1 MAKKALA
8 NTRTPRWKKSY
19 IRGKKKKKVPA
30 NAFIPRECSTRSW
43 PSSTQPEFS
52 NDSAF
57 CMTHIVF
64 KLLPVHWDCEGGTLC
79 LNPSRVE
86 SQFPKP
92 SGSSGCKPQFSSVQ
106 FLSHVWLF
114 ATPWIAELQASL
126 APVVFK
132 AKFRFFWGLLCPV
145 QGDLM
150 WGSLAVH
157 GYSVI
162 SLLFICHC
170 SSVWVLTRPPLCSS
184 YPNEYALLFFLS
196 YGKSVLIVSRSF
208 S

>member
-1 MAKKALA
+1 MGVFL
-8 NTRTPRWKKSY
+8 RGTPDVSKVDREWPKRHWPIPGHLGGRSL
-19 IRGKKKKKVPA
+19 ILGEKKKKVPA

-64 KLLPVHWDCEGGTLC
+64 KLLPVHWDCEGGTLF

-106 FLSHVWLF
+106 FLSHV
-114 ATPWIAELQASL
+114 
-126 APVVFK
+126 
-132 AKFRFFWGLLCPV
+132 
-145 QGDLM
+145 
-150 WGSLAVH
+150 
-157 GYSVI
+157 
-162 SLLFICHC
+162 
-170 SSVWVLTRPPLCSS
+170 
-184 YPNEYALLFFLS
+184 
-196 YGKSVLIVSRSF
+196 
-208 S
+208 